1 MRQNLVHL
9 AREILKSSG
18 REGKF
23 LLRPHDL
30 PAMSAVEDQAAL
42 AESPSSRFTAV
53 NEKDSSTI
61 VVAVNGHHINGGA
74 GSGNNGSQ
82 RTSPPDDRSKAA
94 ARMPPPGQEKLS
106 ITTTTT
112 TSPTHREEWISPPN
126 GDRPPYPAST
136 SYAEPESSHKR
147 KRSGDGEQTSPSAN
161 SYHSHSLPSSAKQTP
176 TSASTDDGP
185 RDDSPRGGQPPRDPR
200 GSYNTDGQ
208 YRSFLAS
215 PEENRDNAPGSD
227 IWHSREYPPTHINSD
242 EHLGEV
248 LQRASQSLDAQQQ
261 HHDHDH
267 DYDNTSP
274 GDDDRSGNPYSPY
287 RDLGPQSDAKK
298 RKRNFSNRTK
308 TGCMTCRRRKKKCDE
323 ARPECKTGLMRGS
336 LELGLISDRQ

>member
-1 MRQNLVHL
+1 VRQNLVHL
-9 AREILKSSG
+9 AREILKSSS

-23 LLRPHDL
+23 SLRPHDA

-61 VVAVNGHHINGGA
+61 VVSLNGHNTNGSA
-74 GSGNNGSQ
+74 SASNNGPQ
-82 RTSPPDDRSKAA
+82 RPSPPDDRSKAA
-94 ARMPPPGQEKLS
+94 SRMPPPGQEKLS
-106 ITTTTT
+106 ITTTTTT

-126 GDRPPYPAST
+126 GDRTPYPGAT
-136 SYAEPESSHKR
+136 PYAEPESSHKR

-176 TSASTDDGP
+176 TTASTDDGP
-185 RDDSPRGGQPPRDPR
+185 RDDSPRGQPPRDPR
-200 GSYNTDGQ
+200 GSYNPDGQ

-215 PEENRDNAPGSD
+215 PEENREAAPGSD
-227 IWHSREYPPTHINSD
+227 IWHSREYPQTHINSD

-248 LQRASQSLDAQQQ
+248 LQRASQSLDAQQ
-261 HHDHDH
+261 HHDH
-267 DYDNTSP
+267 DYDQTSP

-323 ARPECKTGLMRGS
+323 ARPECKTAVDLMRGF
-336 LELGLISDRQ
+336 LGP